1 MNYKN
6 IIFALAG
13 LVLIWTG
20 VGAILSA
27 TSRHTSTPEKVQS
40 LMAKSPWL
48 DGHDSSEEARRK
60 HLGAI
65 IAQVNMLDFDQRRQ
79 MREGRETSQRFFDS
93 LSKEEKARFLE
104 ATVEQHFKSVMKAFN
119 KMTPDERRKVVDQ
132 ARNEM
137 QKNQRDGR
145 DMEKLKAEDE
155 KVFEGV
161 VEKGLSAYYQD
172 ASAETKMDLAPL
184 MEEMQQRIRGFRGGG
199 GLK

>member
-20 VGAILSA
+20 VGAILHA
-27 TSRHTSTPEKVQS
+27 TSKHTSTPEKVHS
-40 LMAKSPWL
+40 LMATSPWL
-48 DGHDSSEEARRK
+48 DGRDVSEQARRK
-60 HLGAI
+60 HVDEV
-65 IAQVNMLDFDQRRQ
+65 IAQVNRLDFEQRRQ
-79 MREGRETSQRFFDS
+79 MRDERESGRRFFDS
-93 LSKEEKARFLE
+93 LTKEEKARFLE
-104 ATVEQHFKSVMKAFN
+104 ETVEQHFKSVMKAFN
-119 KMTPDERRKVVDQ
+119 KMSPEERRKVVDQ

-137 QKNQRDGR
+137 QKNQPDGR

-155 KVFEGV
+155 KVFEAV

-184 MEEMQQRIRGFRGGG
+184 MEEMQQRIRGFHPH
-199 GLK
+199 